1 MNDFFK
7 YEKEI
12 YCDDTKETCFGY
24 DEYLKSKHWKNLRT
38 RLIGDNRICAICKQ
52 HKSAIQLH
60 HLNYDR
66 LGNESDSDLI
76 PLCTRCH
83 KKMHT
88 KNSFSADDIYDI
100 AFRRNNSGHVRVNK
114 NLLHNLGHEAA
125 IVYSELIRS
134 YCYYESNGKLTND
147 GYFFCTVEML
157 EDECAVS
164 RGQQQRI
171 LKKLSDMGLLKT
183 ELRGMP
189 RIRYVKLLLDEEAVG
204 RAFADYVKK
213 SVEKNSIP
221 YYVYEKYSK
230 PFDFEI
236 FKRQLETICK
246 SIGRLNELDNL
257 ESVFSVYFDFFGYPQ
272 KYFNRDS
279 LEMLVYRIMLC
290 QSDYGIYDT
299 EIMGEYCEEY
309 STMKMESN
317 GYERSIYHLF
327 SDGIM
332 DILSLRLK

>member
-1 MNDFFK
+1 MKAKDFFDSVFNKDSK
-7 YEKEI
+7 YVKV
-12 YCDDTKETCFGY
+12 
-24 DEYLKSKHWKNLRT
+24 SKNL
-38 RLIGDNRICAICKQ
+38 I
-52 HKSAIQLH
+52 
-60 HLNYDR
+60 
-66 LGNESDSDLI
+66 
-76 PLCTRCH
+76 
-83 KKMHT
+83 
-88 KNSFSADDIYDI
+88 
-100 AFRRNNSGHVRVNK
+100 
-114 NLLHNLGHEAA
+114 HNLGHEAA

>member
-1 MNDFFK
+1 MKAKDFFDSVFNKDPK
-7 YEKEI
+7 YVKV
-12 YCDDTKETCFGY
+12 
-24 DEYLKSKHWKNLRT
+24 SKNL
-38 RLIGDNRICAICKQ
+38 I
-52 HKSAIQLH
+52 
-60 HLNYDR
+60 
-66 LGNESDSDLI
+66 
-76 PLCTRCH
+76 
-83 KKMHT
+83 
-88 KNSFSADDIYDI
+88 
-100 AFRRNNSGHVRVNK
+100 
-114 NLLHNLGHEAA
+114 HNLGHEAA

-204 RAFADYVKK
+204 KAFADYIKK

-236 FKRQLETICK
+236 FKRQLEAICK
-246 SIGRLNELDNL
+246 SIGRLNELGDL
-257 ESVFSVYFDFFGYPQ
+257 EDVFSVYFDFFGYPQ

-290 QSDYGIYDT
+290 QSDYGIYDP
-299 EIMGEYCEEY
+299 EVMKEYCEEY
-309 STMKMESN
+309 STMRMESK

-332 DILSLRLK
+332 EILSLRLK